1 MNIANNDRSRH
12 LTTDEMKSLANG
24 GVKRNFNRTAIDSQS
39 MSPSK
44 QRGNMDYL
52 DKQKVDVNRVRIER
66 IKNVLETQYEK
77 QNTSLERNL
86 RNQVQNSVV
95 HMHSQ
100 MRGLRN
106 NSGVGGAGSN
116 LALMA
121 QNSSDGG

>member
-1 MNIANNDRSRH
+1 
-12 LTTDEMKSLANG
+12 
-24 GVKRNFNRTAIDSQS
+24 
-39 MSPSK
+39 
-44 QRGNMDYL
+44 MDYL

-77 QNTSLERNL
+77 QNSSLERNL

-106 NSGVGGAGSN
+106 NAGLGGAGSN

-121 QNSSDGG
+121 QNSSDGP